1 MNRKYY
7 IKFFQEISHQD
18 KARNYNFTAGHL
30 GIFSNPFITNQAIEN
45 IIKNNTSIFFLLCAF
60 TRILFLIILS
70 IIPLKNLAIFI
81 RALLRKI
88 LNKKLKLSND
98 LLVLSIGSG
107 KPKSDP
113 YLSKIL
119 VLLKSQF
126 DYLKVVGGKQVKG
139 LGFNFFE
146 QAFNFF
152 DFAKGFIFIFYSQYV
167 AILNLLIFLFSKK
180 SLVKKLFFI
189 NYCLEEIIS
198 GALYNN
204 YLLDIFGKRVS
215 KYRCYKKLIFP
226 MEGRNWEKKI
236 VSNLNKSNCKIFGFI
251 HCAITPRHLSL
262 TSKMFYSSNE
272 IPSIVITPSS
282 MAYKLI
288 SKIFT
293 STRIVRGSFIR
304 GLYTPDNFQ
313 IKKNIILFALTS
325 NILEC
330 ELIVKAI
337 LNSNLQ
343 NRFKVQIRLN
353 PNTGTFKKL
362 KNIIESNN
370 LSLFSSSANYL
381 PLVCLFRS
389 SSTAIEYLSLGVNP
403 IYINLKSGFSNNIF
417 DLDNVYNFTQLDI
430 DKFDSYLPNKI
441 SYNKDK
447 CIEIS
452 NYYLKI
458 SNPLDFIDYI
468 KD

>member
-18 KARNYNFTAGHL
+18 KARNYNFTGGHL
-30 GIFSNPFITNQAIEN
+30 GTFSNPFITYQAIEN
-45 IIKNNTSIFFLLCAF
+45 LRKNNTSKYFLLCAF
-60 TRILFLIILS
+60 ARILFLLILS

-88 LNKKLKLSND
+88 LNKKLKLSSE
-98 LLVLSIGSG
+98 LLVLSVGKG
-107 KPKSDP
+107 KPENDP

-119 VLLKSQF
+119 VLLKSKF
-126 DYLKVVGGKQVKG
+126 DYLKIVGGKQVKD

-146 QAFNFF
+146 QVFTLF
-152 DFAKGFIFIFYSQYV
+152 DFVKCFIFILYSQYA
-167 AILNLLIFLFSKK
+167 AILYLLIFLFGKK
-180 SLVKKLFFI
+180 SLVSKVFFI

-198 GALYNN
+198 GALYKN
-204 YLLDIFGKRVS
+204 YLLDIFGKRIS
-215 KYRCYKKLIFP
+215 KCGRYKKLIFP

-236 VSNLNKSNCKIFGFI
+236 VSNHSKSNCKIVGFI

-262 TSKMFYSSNE
+262 TSKMFYSLNE
-272 IPSIVITPSS
+272 IPSIVITPST
-282 MAYKLI
+282 MAYKVI
-288 SKIFT
+288 SKTFK

-304 GLYTPDNFQ
+304 GFYTPDNFP
-313 IKKNIILFALTS
+313 IKKNSILFALTS
-325 NILEC
+325 NILES
-330 ELIVKAI
+330 EMIVKSI
-337 LNSNLQ
+337 LKSNLQ
-343 NRFKVQIRLN
+343 NRFKVEIRLN
-353 PNTGTFKKL
+353 PNTSTFKKI
-362 KNIIESNN
+362 KYIIESNN
-370 LSLFSSSANYL
+370 LSLFAGFSKSL

-417 DLDNVYNFTQLDI
+417 DLDNVYNFTELDI
-430 DKFDSYLPNKI
+430 DKFDSFLPYKLL
-441 SYNKDK
+441 YDKKK

-458 SNPLDFIDYI
+458 SNQLDFIDYI

>member
-18 KARNYNFTAGHL
+18 KARNYNFTSGHL
-30 GIFSNPFITNQAIEN
+30 GAFSNPFITNQVIEN
-45 IIKNNTSIFFLLCAF
+45 IINNNTSIFFLLRAF
-60 TRILFLIILS
+60 TRILLLLILS

-88 LNKKLKLSND
+88 LNRKLKLSND
-98 LLVLSIGSG
+98 LIVLSIGQE
-107 KPKSDP
+107 KLENDP

-119 VLLKSQF
+119 VLLESQF
-126 DYLKVVGGKQVKG
+126 DYLKVVGGKKVKG

-152 DFAKGFIFIFYSQYV
+152 DFAKSFIFIFYSQYL
-167 AILNLLIFLFSKK
+167 AILYLLIFLFSKK
-180 SLVKKLFFI
+180 NLGNKVFFI

-204 YLLDIFGKRVS
+204 YLLDIFGKRMS
-215 KYRCYKKLIFP
+215 NCGRYKKIIFP

-236 VSNLNKSNCKIFGFI
+236 VSNLNKSNCKIVGFI
-251 HCAITPRHLSL
+251 HCALTPRHLSL
-262 TSKMFYSSNE
+262 TSKMFYSLNE

-282 MAYKLI
+282 MAYNII
-288 SKIFT
+288 SKTFT
-293 STRIVRGSFIR
+293 STKIVRGSFIR
-304 GLYTPDNFQ
+304 SFYTPDNFLV
-313 IKKNIILFALTS
+313 KKNTILFALTS
-325 NILEC
+325 NILES
-330 ELIVKAI
+330 EMIVKAI
-337 LNSNLQ
+337 LKSNLQ
-343 NRFKVQIRLN
+343 NRYKIEIRLN
-353 PNTGTFKKL
+353 PNTDTFKKI

-370 LSLFSSSANYL
+370 LRLFSKSSKSL

-389 SSTAIEYLSLGVNP
+389 SSAAIEYLRLGVNP

-430 DKFDSYLPNKI
+430 NNFDSFLPNKI
-441 SYNKDK
+441 LFGKKK

-458 SNPLDFIDYI
+458 SNPLDFIDCI